1 MRSLRTILA
10 CAVPAVTALFGIFWL
25 FNRRKTPPTKQITEP
40 PDKDET
46 TNEEVTGTEETS
58 ENKVDQMVKNEAV
71 VSGEA
76 VKLEKLAKLGC
87 GDVVANVSEKQVV
100 SEKQNESDEIISEID
115 NAFKDI
121 YDGSELED
129 EAENEVDEMG
139 VDEVDEMGQIN
150 GVESNIE
157 AVCKDGLNLR
167 DATWQSDISDIDQEK
182 SITRQKA
189 DDLNLSSA
197 SNTTQTISERNVDV
211 VEKDEICLPDEAIVA
226 ASVDALNVAPLSCS
240 DDKQSLDSAV
250 NKSEVIEDLVIPAI
264 DQSLNAKTA
273 HNGKLSKNVEET
285 LVSSEQIEPVIES
298 QIITEQF
305 ESQTSVP
312 VDASSHT
319 SQLSDISSKTE
330 TVIDSLQKEET
341 NCPEVIKCDS
351 QNKEVSNDNND
362 EAVTSGV
369 SSEHNKSNELTEW
382 VADQNKTNS
391 WDEETSRI
399 SQTQSSSWVEEMS
412 STLDSGISSNSWVV
426 NGGIEE
432 VNSES
437 LQQQTAIENV
447 ISRTSANTVVSRHG
461 PTSSSAPGAYV
472 SREKR
477 GGSVNSSES
486 SSNCDNS
493 SVVCILKK

>member
-1 MRSLRTILA
+1 MA

-25 FNRRKTPPTKQITEP
+25 FNRRKTPPAKQITEP

-46 TNEEVTGTEETS
+46 TND
-58 ENKVDQMVKNEAV
+58 KVDQMVKNEEV
-71 VSGEA
+71 ISSEA

-87 GDVVANVSEKQVV
+87 GDVVANVSEKQIV
-100 SEKQNESDEIISEID
+100 SETQNESDEIICEID

-139 VDEVDEMGQIN
+139 VDEMGQIN

-182 SITRQKA
+182 IITRQKA

-226 ASVDALNVAPLSCS
+226 ASVDSLNVAPLSCS
-240 DDKQSLDSAV
+240 DDKQIMDSAV

-273 HNGKLSKNVEET
+273 NNGKLSKNVEET

-412 STLDSGISSNSWVV
+412 SGLDSGISSNSWVV

-447 ISRTSANTVVSRHG
+447 ISGSSCNAVASRHG
-461 PTSSSAPGAYV
+461 PASSSAPGAYV